1 MIFKTL
7 LKKGIWDNI
16 NKNVYFQAQPQHVH
30 ILVTLIYYTALL
42 LTCCRW
48 LDNKLVR
55 FPHNIGNTN
64 TRKVFYYILQ
74 YLLESVFNQFL
85 NCIVLNNEYCQFG
98 QFDFK
103 DIINRLVI
111 FKLII
116 NYVLVIHL
124 TEYNLQKLHLAISS
138 VSGHACV
145 DFLLRCQNHCL

>member
-1 MIFKTL
+1 MYDVRSKRSIQLVIVYSLWTIMIFKTL

-64 TRKVFYYILQ
+64 TRKVFYYIL
-74 YLLESVFNQFL
+74 
-85 NCIVLNNEYCQFG
+85 
-98 QFDFK
+98 
-103 DIINRLVI
+103 
-111 FKLII
+111 
-116 NYVLVIHL
+116 
-124 TEYNLQKLHLAISS
+124 
-138 VSGHACV
+138 
-145 DFLLRCQNHCL
+145 